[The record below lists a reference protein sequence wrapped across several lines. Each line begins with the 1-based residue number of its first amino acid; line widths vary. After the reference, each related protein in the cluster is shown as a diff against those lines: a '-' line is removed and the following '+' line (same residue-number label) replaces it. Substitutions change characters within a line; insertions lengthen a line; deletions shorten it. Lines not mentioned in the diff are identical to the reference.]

1 MGNLRGLGIQ
11 NEWKKSIDLITQK
24 SYSST
29 AEEEDYDRDIRNALR
44 KDEKLKNSFDF
55 LNRNCPKNQLQVE
68 YENLAPEKQR
78 LIRIV
83 LWLFDFDSTEFTK
96 NLSNDIQNGIKRFL
110 VCHEYRLLDS
120 TKTIIRRRLRAVRPN
135 HSSTL

>member
-1 MGNLRGLGIQ
+1 MGNFRGLDIHNQ
-11 NEWKKSIDLITQK
+11 WKKSIDLIAKK
-24 SYSST
+24 SYNST
-29 AEEEDYDRDIRNALR
+29 TEEDYDSDIRNALR
-44 KDEKLKNSFDF
+44 KDEKLKNPFDF
-55 LNRNCPKNQLQVE
+55 LNRNCSKNQLQVE
-68 YENLAPEKQR
+68 YENLAPDKQR

-120 TKTIIRRRLRAVRPN
+120 TKKIIRRRLRAVRPN